1 MSFTCYNSW
10 GGCLGSRIN
19 CSGPVIWHVSIS
31 CSDLPGIRLFPADEV
46 SGIGPMHPRWDAQ
59 LCGNGEPSPLQPL
72 PHTVSRAPGTM
83 LGTPNKDPVVCE
95 AAATR
100 VWDGVSLAQN
110 PPRFCTPLVT
120 SPGPSCLFSNS
131 PWVSAGLC
139 WVGSV
144 LSYTHWCQWGCVGGI
159 RRRIWLLVFLSRLPS
174 PLPTLFSGLLSLTP
188 AHSSA
193 CPRLLPLLG
202 WELLSCSSC
211 CLAQHRCFA
220 SNLGSEHICSA
231 FCFLPPSSLAV
242 KDFIIQTLWKA
253 LYKMKLW
260 GYLFWC
266 SQSNSVSYFPPLIFS
281 SLDNT

>member
-1 MSFTCYNSW
+1 MCLLCTPPNSAQDCASLEKSSFMLSLARISLLEELEGSFLLNTCFIEYMSFTCYNSW

-131 PWVSAGLC
+131 P
-139 WVGSV
+139 
-144 LSYTHWCQWGCVGGI
+144 
-159 RRRIWLLVFLSRLPS
+159 
-174 PLPTLFSGLLSLTP
+174 
-188 AHSSA
+188 
-193 CPRLLPLLG
+193 
-202 WELLSCSSC
+202 
-211 CLAQHRCFA
+211 
-220 SNLGSEHICSA
+220 
-231 FCFLPPSSLAV
+231 
-242 KDFIIQTLWKA
+242 
-253 LYKMKLW
+253 
-260 GYLFWC
+260 
-266 SQSNSVSYFPPLIFS
+266 
-281 SLDNT
+281 